1 MRGNIRATLCAMTT
15 CRRTHRPANVRSV
28 KQSQRHDGGMTAA
41 VSTAFSV
48 CMAMG
53 AADLLLLDNAGCV
66 RLQSNALQTEVPAP
80 TRAPGRSST
89 APLAT
94 MVRGTLKLAPYTKYA
109 LESPVMAPIMRF
121 GGKGAGA
128 AGRART

>member
-66 RLQSNALQTEVPAP
+66 RLQSN
-80 TRAPGRSST
+80 R
-89 APLAT
+89 
-94 MVRGTLKLAPYTKYA
+94 
-109 LESPVMAPIMRF
+109 
-121 GGKGAGA
+121 GAGA
-128 AGRART
+128 EQEHPAAPPPPHSPPWYAAR

>member
-1 MRGNIRATLCAMTT
+1 VRGNIRATLCAMTT

-80 TRAPGRSST
+80 KQEHPAAPPPPHS
-89 APLAT
+89 P
-94 MVRGTLKLAPYTKYA
+94 PWYA
-109 LESPVMAPIMRF
+109 
-121 GGKGAGA
+121 
-128 AGRART
+128 AR